1 MLNDNQALE
10 IVSNFSKAKDLPML
24 ETLMFLEDNLLEQ
37 SNELQQ
43 AYIITKSGFQKMFA
57 PVDDNDDND
66 DNDEDDFDEDQW
78 EIDIEN
84 ENNEIE
90 SR

>member
-1 MLNDNQALE
+1 MLNDTQALE

-24 ETLMFLEDNLLEQ
+24 ETLMFLEDNLSEQ

-57 PVDDNDDND
+57 PVDN
-66 DNDEDDFDEDQW
+66 NDEDDFDEDQW

>member
-24 ETLMFLEDNLLEQ
+24 ETLMFLEDNLAQQ
-37 SNELQQ
+37 SDELQQ
-43 AYIITKSGFQKMFA
+43 AYMITKMGFQKMFA
-57 PVDDNDDND
+57 PVDDI
-66 DNDEDDFDEDQW
+66 EEDFDEDQW